1 MVSIP
6 ALKYG
11 GPIYKS
17 WPGDLHSSLDF
28 LRIVQGW

>member
-6 ALKYG
+6 AMKYG
-11 GPIYKS
+11 GHIYKS

-28 LRIVQGW
+28 LSV